1 MEKKSSQTAAS
12 TPTPKQERRR
22 TRKDAK
28 GSQFAGKRGG
38 DRDRCYSSRYEC
50 FTYGNAI
57 LTLTMLLCALTVARL
72 VIRTQML
79 RQASTP
85 MPTSCLPL
93 KAHRYTSVSARKI
106 CARPWRFWGD
116 ARQPWAKYCGL
127 RLVILLERATV
138 FQSAVCACCGS
149 VNCNAGAFC
158 RLHTPPI
165 FNGRDAPFSSP
176 YFYIWNENAQT
187 ASGCE

>member
-1 MEKKSSQTAAS
+1 V
-12 TPTPKQERRR
+12 
-22 TRKDAK
+22 
-28 GSQFAGKRGG
+28 
-38 DRDRCYSSRYEC
+38 
-50 FTYGNAI
+50 
-57 LTLTMLLCALTVARL
+57 LLCALTVARL
-72 VIRTQML
+72 VIRTQMS

-93 KAHRYTSVSARKI
+93 KKHRYTSVSARKI

-127 RLVILLERATV
+127 RLLTLPERATV

-149 VNCNAGAFC
+149 ANCNAGAFC

-165 FNGRDAPFSSP
+165 FNGRDPQDWIVFGSGRRNTLSCIFPGGQTSSAVDLLG
-176 YFYIWNENAQT
+176 FNQLQARKL
-187 ASGCE
+187 